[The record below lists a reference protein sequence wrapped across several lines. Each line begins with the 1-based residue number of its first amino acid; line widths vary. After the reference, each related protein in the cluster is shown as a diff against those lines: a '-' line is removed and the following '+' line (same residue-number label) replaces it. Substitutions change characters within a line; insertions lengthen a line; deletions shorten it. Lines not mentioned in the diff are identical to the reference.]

1 MPSLRFYLLPEAL
14 PLPYGEAVKSFN
26 GQFYEGGLVES

>member
-1 MPSLRFYLLPEAL
+1 MLSLCFYLLPEAL

>member
-1 MPSLRFYLLPEAL
+1 MPSLRFNLLLEAL